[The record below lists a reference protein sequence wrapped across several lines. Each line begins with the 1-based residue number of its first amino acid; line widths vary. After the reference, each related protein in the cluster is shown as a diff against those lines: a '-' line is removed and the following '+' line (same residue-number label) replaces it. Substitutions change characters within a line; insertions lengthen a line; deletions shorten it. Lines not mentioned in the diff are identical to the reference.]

1 MFFYDLGIE
10 GFFDLRVMIRFRK
23 DFLIMDDGENVIER
37 FQMFEK
43 LIVELN
49 ELWEEKFR
57 RIEVVRKER

>member
-1 MFFYDLGIE
+1 
-10 GFFDLRVMIRFRK
+10 MIRFRK

-43 LIVELN
+43 FIVELN